1 MNKHVFHQ
9 LVAAPVTRPSRS
21 HPAIPVTLLTT
32 NEPPTTTV
40 RNITQFPD
48 IDLDEPAKLGK
59 LVTTHWLPQTPNQY
73 GDKNRVNVKH
83 KKAFPT

>member
-21 HPAIPVTLLTT
+21 HPALPVTLLTT

-40 RNITQFPD
+40 KNITQLPD
-48 IDLDEPAKLGK
+48 VDLDEPAKLGK
-59 LVTTHWLPQTPNQY
+59 LVTTHWLP
-73 GDKNRVNVKH
+73 KH
-83 KKAFPT
+83 PINTETKPR